1 MNGEKVNK
9 KYIDRQRGNQRLR
22 NRKTGDKEKTDS

>member
-9 KYIDRQRGNQRLR
+9 KYIDRHRENQRLR
-22 NRKTGDKEKTDS
+22 KRKTGDKEKGDS